1 MASKPLDFEADR
13 AAVRE
18 RIAANDAEIAEVR
31 ERLGALSYDVRHGT
45 AAQSDRDAASADLGR
60 LQFEREAL
68 AQELGEIDRREA
80 AQEEAAQTAERAAW
94 EKRLADLHK
103 RRLPAI
109 ERMVDA
115 VLALREASEAVTVIE
130 IEAAGLHR
138 DLGLPGRVIL
148 TDADLCALIDAHGI
162 GASSAPSHPERIAKV
177 EQTLRRHAA
186 GLSAVVDEAAEDTAA
201 PALTAVS

>member
-80 AQEEAAQTAERAAW
+80 AQEEATAAAERASQ
-94 EKRLADLHK
+94 EKRYADLQSQ
-103 RRLPAI
+103 RPAAAERLIA
-109 ERMVDA
+109 A
-115 VLALREASEAVTVIE
+115 VATLREASEASAA
-130 IEAAGLHR
+130 IEAEAQRLHSSL
-138 DLGLPGRVIL
+138 DLPGRVIPT
-148 TDADLCALIDAHGI
+148 TDLDLVTLLDASGI
-162 GASSAPSHPERIAKV
+162 GASTAPRAPEVIAKMLA
-177 EQTLRRHAA
+177 TLRYHADPA
-186 GLSAVVDEAAEDTAA
+186 NVPAPPARLAAA
-201 PALTAVS
+201 S